1 MRQKRKKI
9 WIDHFQTRLSR
20 RLAFYFIMYQL
31 AVWALFAITS
41 RIGAMAEAVGWPL
54 STYGYLLTP
63 AITLGLGVLFICDVI
78 RLTHRVVGPLYRFRQ
93 TVQAVTAGDD
103 VAIVVLRKGDHL
115 QELKDDFNAMLRA
128 LEQRGAV
135 TLVEAGDRQPV
146 GA

>member
-20 RLAFYFIMYQL
+20 RLAVYFILYQA
-31 AVWALFAITS
+31 AVWSLFWITA
-41 RIGAMAEAVGWPL
+41 RIAAMAESAGWSL
-54 STYGYLLTP
+54 STYGYVLTP

-93 TVQAVTAGDD
+93 TIQAVTAGDE

-135 TLVEAGDRQPV
+135 TLVEAGDHQPV